1 MGTDVLGIDFDVGT
15 DWGSTFRTVSGRTAL
30 AQSILR
36 RLQTNRGHWPFAPDL
51 GFNLRAAL
59 SGSFDPRTGA
69 GRIAAQV
76 EEQCL
81 QDPRV
86 ESADVTVSQPEPD
99 AFEVVIHLADAEG
112 PFDLVLAFASW
123 TAELV
128 YEVR

>member
-1 MGTDVLGIDFDVGT
+1 MLGSDFSVGT
-15 DWGSTFRTVSGRTAL
+15 DWSPTFRTVSGRTAL

-59 SGSFDPRTGA
+59 SSSFDPRTGA
-69 GRIAAQV
+69 ARIAAQV

-86 ESADVTVSQPEPD
+86 EEADVTVTQPQPD
-99 AFEVVIHLADAEG
+99 AFEVKISLVDAEG
-112 PFDLVLAFASW
+112 PFDLVLSFASW